1 MNSVTALLALAV
13 VVLTFVATKS
23 TAAKI
28 RRLRPPADVRQARG
42 DLNHYQIAFLAGG
55 PRRVVVTALATLAA
69 TRAIEIA
76 RGGRVGLVR
85 GAASYDPVELAVL
98 DAVAAR
104 PGRIKVA
111 AIRGEV
117 ARGPVLEGLRRDLA
131 GRGML
136 IPEQVYAPAGRSL
149 GRLRRIS
156 QAALVTAVIV
166 VGLGGASVQ
175 SIVMAVVVAG
185 FAMYAHAVAS
195 EANGDRRNAVSA
207 AGDAEL
213 AAARDVYREGGPP
226 VAPGVVHEVGMP
238 VALYGPGE
246 LRDERLRREL
256 TRDGRGKSSGD
267 GDEVGGWS
275 DGGGDGGSGGDGG
288 GGE

>member
-1 MNSVTALLALAV
+1 MSAMLALAMAAM
-13 VVLTFVATKS
+13 TYVATVS
-23 TAAKI
+23 TRTKI
-28 RRLRPPADVRQARG
+28 RRLLPAADVRQARG

-55 PRRVVVTALATLAA
+55 PRRVVVTALATLAM

-76 RGGRVGLVR
+76 RGGRVGLAR

-117 ARGPVLEGLRRDLA
+117 ARGPVLEGLRHDLA

-136 IPEQVYAPAGRSL
+136 ISEQVYAPVGRALRRL
-149 GRLRRIS
+149 GRIS
-156 QAALVTAVIV
+156 RAALVVAVIV
-166 VGLGGASVQ
+166 AGLGGVSVP
-175 SIVMAVVVAG
+175 SVVLGVVVLG
-185 FAMYAHAVAS
+185 FALHAHAVAS

-246 LRDERLRREL
+246 LRDASLRREL
-256 TRDGRGKSSGD
+256 TRDGRDKSGD

-275 DGGGDGGSGGDGG
+275 DGGDGGSGGDGDGG